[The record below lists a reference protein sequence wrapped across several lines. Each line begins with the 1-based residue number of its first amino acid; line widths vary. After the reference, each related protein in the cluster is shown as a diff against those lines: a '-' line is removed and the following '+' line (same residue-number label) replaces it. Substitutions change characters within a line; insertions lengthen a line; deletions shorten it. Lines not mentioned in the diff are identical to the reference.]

1 MLLMKLFAIGLL
13 MLWGGI
19 VVLGLLG
26 KRGGAAVL
34 AGLAAVTACVPFL
47 PRLVHY
53 LLDQDGF
60 VTRYGAAAINEVT
73 VSGICVGLGF
83 LALIT
88 VPLAAKYP
96 WGWILPA
103 VSTLP
108 PITLFVWLVFWF
120 QISF

>member
-1 MLLMKLFAIGLL
+1 MFLMKLFAIGLL

-26 KRGGAAVL
+26 KRRGAAVL
-34 AGLAAVTACVPFL
+34 AGLAAVTVCVPFL

-60 VTRYGAAAINEVT
+60 VARYGAAAINEVV
-73 VSGICVGLGF
+73 VSGICVALGF

-88 VPLAAKYP
+88 VPLAAKYA

-103 VSTLP
+103 ISTLP
-108 PITLFVWLVFWF
+108 PLALFVWLAFWF
-120 QISF
+120 RIFF

>member
-1 MLLMKLFAIGLL
+1 MFLMKLFAIALL

-19 VVLGLLG
+19 VVLGLFG
-26 KRGGAAVL
+26 KRCGAAVM
-34 AGLAAVTACVPFL
+34 AGLAAVTASVPFL

-60 VTRYGAAAINEVT
+60 VARYGAAAINEVT

-120 QISF
+120 RISF